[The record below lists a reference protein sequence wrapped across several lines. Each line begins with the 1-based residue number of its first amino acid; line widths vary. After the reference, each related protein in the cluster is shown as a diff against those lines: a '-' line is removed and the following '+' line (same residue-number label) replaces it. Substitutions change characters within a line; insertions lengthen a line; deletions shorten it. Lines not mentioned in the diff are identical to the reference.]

1 MKAAL
6 KEHAAAPN
14 YAASAGTRDSFGQI
28 QLPASRQE
36 RSAIGHHW
44 NHAAAEPLII
54 LESTH
59 LPAARTNFWGQVRLA
74 AAIVAVLRCSLAFL
88 KFRFKF
94 TARTRSLAR
103 CDTLHLY
110 DPAIYVLHW
119 SEQMSNDSRFRS
131 VPINLICGF
140 NFCLGWRLLS
150 SLSYYYWEVGRS
162 TFGSIILHSTL
173 SLWCFIRF
181 NGRTKY
187 PKEKSNDLRWLAVHQ
202 FFSKGML
209 RLCDESFAKRI

>member
-74 AAIVAVLRCSLAFL
+74 AAIVAVLRCSLAFFKIPIQIHSSNSRAAIPCICTIPRFMFFIGL
-88 KFRFKF
+88 NKCRTIRDLDQFR
-94 TARTRSLAR
+94 
-103 CDTLHLY
+103 
-110 DPAIYVLHW
+110 
-119 SEQMSNDSRFRS
+119 
-131 VPINLICGF
+131 
-140 NFCLGWRLLS
+140 
-150 SLSYYYWEVGRS
+150 
-162 TFGSIILHSTL
+162 
-173 SLWCFIRF
+173 
-181 NGRTKY
+181 
-187 PKEKSNDLRWLAVHQ
+187 
-202 FFSKGML
+202 
-209 RLCDESFAKRI
+209 

>member
-74 AAIVAVLRCSLAFL
+74 AAIVAVLRCSLAFF

-94 TARTRSLAR
+94 TARTRSIAR

-110 DPAIYVLHW
+110 DPAIYVLHR

-140 NFCLGWRLLS
+140 NFCLGGRDPLLS
-150 SLSYYYWEVGRS
+150 IIIIILLLRGGQIHFWLHYSPFNSLS
-162 TFGSIILHSTL
+162 LML
-173 SLWCFIRF
+173 
-181 NGRTKY
+181 Y
-187 PKEKSNDLRWLAVHQ
+187 P
-202 FFSKGML
+202 F
-209 RLCDESFAKRI
+209 

>member
-74 AAIVAVLRCSLAFL
+74 AAIVAVLRCSLAF
-88 KFRFKF
+88 FKIPIQIHSSNSLPC
-94 TARTRSLAR
+94 ALRYPASVRSRYL
-103 CDTLHLY
+103 C
-110 DPAIYVLHW
+110 
-119 SEQMSNDSRFRS
+119 
-131 VPINLICGF
+131 
-140 NFCLGWRLLS
+140 S
-150 SLSYYYWEVGRS
+150 SLVWTNVE
-162 TFGSIILHSTL
+162 
-173 SLWCFIRF
+173 RF
-181 NGRTKY
+181 A
-187 PKEKSNDLRWLAVHQ
+187 L
-202 FFSKGML
+202 
-209 RLCDESFAKRI
+209 